1 MAIQNYPKDRK
12 LKRKTEIDLL
22 FQQGKWR
29 VYQNHRLIF
38 LKTEEGAGFR
48 IGVSVSK
55 RNFKRAVDRNRI
67 KRLLREVYRLNR
79 PVFEDI
85 FGPNV
90 LVMIFYQGKQLPDSF
105 AKFQQEWL
113 AFLDKLK
120 ATLRPDNTFPET
132 AGIPGPDGHF
142 EKGDR
147 PSAEP

>member
-1 MAIQNYPKDRK
+1 MAIQTYPKDRK
-12 LKRKTEIDLL
+12 LKRKAEIDLL

-29 VYQNHRLIF
+29 VHQNHRLIF

-79 PVFEDI
+79 PFFEDI
-85 FGPNV
+85 FGPDV

-105 AKFQQEWL
+105 AEFQQEWL
-113 AFLDKLK
+113 AFLEKLK
-120 ATLRPDNTFPET
+120 TTLRPDNTSPET
-132 AGIPGPDGHF
+132 AGIAGPDGHF